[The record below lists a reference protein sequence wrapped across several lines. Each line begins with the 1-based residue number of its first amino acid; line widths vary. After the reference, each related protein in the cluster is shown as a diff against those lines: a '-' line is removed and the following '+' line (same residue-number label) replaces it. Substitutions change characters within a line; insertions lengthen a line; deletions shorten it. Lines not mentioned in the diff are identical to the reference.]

1 MAPVASR
8 SRKHKDPIVAL
19 MLTGGRVTAGFRA
32 ALFAASSRS
41 GVSVNEFVLTAAAEK
56 LRASGQHFSGL
67 FETGDLPLTNDNTPT
82 TKVYLEG

>member
-1 MAPVASR
+1 MPITATKQ
-8 SRKHKDPIVAL
+8 RKQRDPIVAL

-32 ALFAASSRS
+32 ALFSAASRA
-41 GVSVNEFVLTAAAEK
+41 GISVNEFVLTAAAEK

-67 FETGDLPLTNDNTPT
+67 FEAGDLPDMNDNNPT